1 MKRLLL
7 IAAVLLI
14 ALWPRLGGGE
24 NWAERKAPFYSS
36 THITS
41 SGTTSI
47 TSTTSYIS
55 SIVVTATN
63 AGTTWTLLIQN
74 KEGTPKVIWANSGTG
89 LTVGT
94 SFMDMDVPV
103 ISTGGIAVVTAGTAG
118 VVDVFITYWT
128 L

>member
-1 MKRLLL
+1 MKRTLW
-7 IAAVLLI
+7 IAIALVI
-14 ALWPRLGGGE
+14 ALWPLQAE

-74 KEGTPKVIWANSGTG
+74 KESTPKVVWANSGTG

-94 SFMDMDVPV
+94 TFMDCDVPV
-103 ISTGGIAVVTAGTAG
+103 VSTGGIAIVTAGTAG
-118 VVDVFITYWT
+118 VVDVFLTYWQ
-128 L
+128 